1 MKFFGW
7 LYIAL
12 LVAVQL
18 IGWYG
23 YGRPAAWT
31 ALMVIVVPSSI
42 LSGAAFFGFFYWIR
56 SWVALPV
63 VLLMLIQ
70 MDVSYSSRHAPGSA
84 LLCHAMPQ
92 FLGRKVGSLESYI
105 GAAVLLCCMFLLG
118 AIAAFAT
125 AEVYRL
131 VTGREKRGG
140 MALFRKAGRSFARWD
155 KKVAGG
161 KDNEA

>member
-7 LYIAL
+7 LYLAL

-23 YGRPAAWT
+23 YGRPAVWK

-56 SWVALPV
+56 ASAALPL
-63 VLLMLIQ
+63 VLLMFIQ
-70 MDVSYSSRHAPGSA
+70 IGVSSSSRYAPRSA
-84 LLCHAMPQ
+84 LLCHAMSE
-92 FLGRKVGSLESYI
+92 FLEKKVGSWEAYF
-105 GAAVLLCCMFLLG
+105 GGTVLLCCMFLLG
-118 AIAAFAT
+118 AVTAFAT

-140 MALFRKAGRSFARWD
+140 MALCREEGRSFARWD

>member
-7 LYIAL
+7 LYIAF

-31 ALMVIVVPSSI
+31 ALMVIVIPSSI
-42 LSGAAFFGFFYWIR
+42 LSGAAFFGFYFWNRTY
-56 SWVALPV
+56 SVLPP

-70 MDVSYSSRHAPGSA
+70 IGVSSSSRYAPRSA
-84 LLCHAMPQ
+84 LLCHAMSE
-92 FLGRKVGSLESYI
+92 FLEKKVGSWEAYF
-105 GAAVLLCCMFLLG
+105 GGTVLLCCMFLLG

-140 MALFRKAGRSFARWD
+140 MALFSEAGRSFARWD

-161 KDNEA
+161 KGNES